1 MRHVQPIHINVDGRA
16 RYRVAGLRKTPPIKA
31 YLEKR
36 LSRRLEIV
44 DVSASSIT
52 GTILVSYNSG
62 NDHHSIGKI
71 IDDIVCEYAPD
82 LNPESSHRPTF
93 GSDRRD
99 RTANT
104 ISDPTVETSRP
115 VSAQDDHDGEPWHLM
130 PRRAVLQAMNAD
142 EKLGLTRE
150 EADRRFHQDG
160 PNLLPQ
166 SKPRTG
172 LSIFMDQ
179 MNSLP
184 VYLLGAAAGVSV
196 LTGGVFDA
204 AVIMGVVVA
213 NAVIGYFTESAAE
226 KTIHSLKRLVR
237 PQAEVL
243 RDRQIVSLPVEAV
256 VTGDILIL
264 KPGAYIAADA
274 RIIAAS
280 NLSIDESMLTGENMP
295 AAKHA
300 RPLNKAGI
308 ALGDRTNMAYMGT
321 LVTGGQGLAVAVA
334 TGEQTQIGRIQI
346 LLNQTRP
353 PETPI
358 ERQLGTMGDQ
368 LVLMCGGVC
377 GIVFFIGLMRGY
389 GVLRMMRM
397 AISLAAA
404 AVPEGLPAAATINF
418 ALGITRMR
426 KHKVL
431 IRHLQAVET
440 LGAVQALCMDKT
452 GTITCN
458 EMTVQRVCSGPTCY
472 TVDDG
477 RFLDDGDAIDP
488 LLNPALSHLL
498 TACALCHEI
507 KVNGMDETGQ
517 IKLCGSATETAL
529 VRLADDAGMDVRK
542 VGKDFRRL
550 TINHRAENRLY
561 MSTLHRAPEGGRLFC
576 VKGSPP
582 EVLAMCDREAI
593 DDQELPLTGERRLA
607 IISENEKMAA
617 GALRILG
624 FAYRPIADEEELNES
639 AMVWL
644 GLVGMMDPIRD
655 GVSPLIG
662 EFHRAGIE
670 TVMITGDQSTTALAV
685 AEELKLSGDA
695 PLDILD
701 SSDLA
706 AMDPETLM
714 ALAKKAHVY
723 SRVSPAHK
731 LKIVQAL
738 QSAGVVVAMT
748 GDGINDGP
756 ALKAADVG
764 IAMGKTGTDVAR
776 DVADVVLEEDNLE
789 TLALALEDGRTI
801 HGNIRKSVHFFLSTN
816 ISEIMIMTTA
826 MGLGIGF
833 PLNVMQLMWINIIS
847 DIFPGMALSMEAAE
861 NDVMDRPPRD
871 AGAPLFSGQD
881 FVKMTRESAAITGG
895 ALAAYG
901 YGVARYGLG
910 RGATSLAFQSL
921 TIGQLLHA
929 LSCRSEH
936 TSMFHRRELP
946 ANPHL
951 TVAVGGSLA
960 LQALTMVFP
969 PLRAA
974 LGLTA
979 PALLDVAV
987 IAGTSLAALVFNEAA
1002 KIDSTTAK
1010 QKKISQEM
1018 NHESNG

>member
-1 MRHVQPIHINVDGRA
+1 MHPVQPIHTKVTGRS
-16 RYRVAGLRKTPPIKA
+16 RYKVAGLRKAPPIKRF
-31 YLEKR
+31 LEKR
-36 LSRRLEIV
+36 LSGKQEIIE
-44 DVSASSIT
+44 VSASTVT
-52 GTILVSYNSG
+52 GTVLISYNSG
-62 NDHHSIGKI
+62 NDHHAIGRLI
-71 IDDIVCEYAPD
+71 EEIVLEYAPEKSARPSAK
-82 LNPESSHRPTF
+82 LRSGNGKRKRRAKRQPASPPIAALIAAEAIES
-93 GSDRRD
+93 D
-99 RTANT
+99 
-104 ISDPTVETSRP
+104 
-115 VSAQDDHDGEPWHLM
+115 EPWHTLS
-130 PRRAVLQAMNAD
+130 RDAVLERMGVDGKHGLSTAD
-142 EKLGLTRE
+142 
-150 EADRRFHQDG
+150 ADLRLKTG
-160 PNLLPQ
+160 GANLLPQ
-166 SKPRTG
+166 SKPRSG
-172 LSIFMDQ
+172 LGIFVDQ

-213 NAVIGYFTESAAE
+213 NAVIGYYTESAAE

-237 PQAEVL
+237 PQAEIL
-243 RDRQIVSLPVEAV
+243 RDGNPIQLPVEDV
-256 VTGDILIL
+256 VDGDILIL
-264 KPGAYIAADA
+264 KPGSYVAADA

-280 NLSIDESMLTGENMP
+280 HLSIDESMLTGENMP
-295 AAKHA
+295 VVKRTRALQN
-300 RPLNKAGI
+300 PGLP
-308 ALGDRTNMAYMGT
+308 LGDRTSMAYMGT
-321 LVTGGQGLAVAVA
+321 LVTGGQGFAVVVA
-334 TGEQTQIGRIQI
+334 TGARTQIGRIQI

-377 GIVFFIGLMRGY
+377 GAVFLIGLVRGY
-389 GVLRMMRM
+389 GVLQMMRM

-452 GTITCN
+452 GTITRN
-458 EMTVQRVCSGPTCY
+458 QMTVQWVCSGENCY
-472 TVDDG
+472 AVSDG
-477 RFLDDGDAIDP
+477 RLSIDGATIEPLD
-488 LLNPALSHLL
+488 NPALFQLIA
-498 TACALCHEI
+498 TCALCHEI
-507 KVNGMDETGQ
+507 KINGNDENG
-517 IKLCGSATETAL
+517 KPRLCGSATETAL
-529 VRLADDAGMDVRK
+529 VRLAIDTGLDVQQMK
-542 VGKDFRRL
+542 KDYSRL

-561 MSTLHRAPEGGRLFC
+561 MSTLHRTPDGNRLMSI
-576 VKGSPP
+576 KGSPP
-582 EVLAMCDREAI
+582 EVLAMCDLEAI
-593 DDQELPLTGERRLA
+593 DDRVLPLTDERRLA
-607 IISENEKMAA
+607 IVSENEKMAA
-617 GALRILG
+617 GALRVLG
-624 FAYRPIADEEELNES
+624 FACRQVDDDDDLAEAN
-639 AMVWL
+639 MVWL
-644 GLVGMMDPIRD
+644 GLAGMADPVREGVG
-655 GVSPLIG
+655 PLIRT
-662 EFHRAGIE
+662 FHRAGID
-670 TVMITGDQSTTALAV
+670 TVMITGDQSTTAMAV
-685 AEELKLSGDA
+685 AEALALSGDA

-706 AMDPETLM
+706 SMNPEALK
-714 ALAKKAHVY
+714 ALAQKAHVY

-789 TLALALEDGRTI
+789 TLVLALEDGRSI

-816 ISEIMIMTTA
+816 ISEIMLMTTA

-847 DIFPGMALSMEAAE
+847 DIFPGMALSMEAPE
-861 NDVMDRPPRD
+861 KDIMSRPPRD
-871 AGAPLFSGQD
+871 PDAPLFSGAD
-881 FVKMTRESAAITGG
+881 FARMTRESAAITGG

-910 RGATSLAFQSL
+910 PGATSLAFQSL

-929 LSCRSEH
+929 FSCRSEH
-936 TSMFHRRELP
+936 TSIFGGQKLP
-946 ANPHL
+946 PNPYL
-951 TVAVGGSLA
+951 GAALGGSLA

-969 PLRAA
+969 PLRAV
-974 LGLTA
+974 LGLTT
-979 PALLDVAV
+979 PGVLDIAV
-987 IAGTSLAALVFNEAA
+987 VAGTSLAALLFNEASKTGPGA
-1002 KIDSTTAK
+1002 GPNDAEKEIEHDS
-1010 QKKISQEM
+1010 
-1018 NHESNG
+1018 